1 MNKIAIVS
9 VAVLVSF
16 AVILGSVAQGNTARA
31 AELDAKPFCESQTG
45 KSND

>member
-31 AELDAKPFCESQTG
+31 AELDEALLR
-45 KSND
+45 KSDRKI